1 MILAVTITLWVLI
14 VSCAIIGIAVMFGV
28 GKYADD
34 PFLVRL
40 FGLIATVWQIM
51 VYLFILGLI

>member
-34 PFLVRL
+34 PLYVRL
-40 FGLIATVWQIM
+40 IGLAATVWQII
-51 VYLFILGLI
+51 VYLFILGVI

>member
-14 VSCAIIGIAVMFGV
+14 VSCVIIGIAVMFGV

-34 PFLVRL
+34 PFYARL
-40 FGLIATVWQIM
+40 FGLAATVWQII
-51 VYLFILGLI
+51 VYLFILGVI